1 MEGQSKKV
9 TAPSHAHKVI
19 CPHCDIPMIYQNL
32 KRHLAKQHPD
42 KDSNT
47 SAFYL
52 RDSQSDKVLK
62 PTKLTSFFGVKRKDE
77 DRPSSPRPFKRRN
90 ASGDSAVSLDF
101 TSGDDDGID
110 EEKGQGSTLLGDKA
124 ETSEN
129 DALLASQSVCD
140 EECVI
145 SGQAEEKEPEKE
157 PEKEKGKGNAN
168 VFDPLLDVSLGL
180 KEVLDHQ
187 RQSVCDEECVISGKE
202 EEEEGPEEEKE
213 EKQEPEKEKESLNVF
228 DPLLDV
234 SQGQRQSDRLEPL
247 ASMGAVG
254 ASQSVCDEECVIS
267 GQGQE
272 EVDRQ
277 LEGDKEDKQEDDNT
291 TLIVKNQLLLTQ
303 VLVKL
308 DKLAINK
315 EESEIPT
322 STSEK
327 NSEIALGKDIET
339 KFVLASSISA
349 LEEVG
354 FCYSQELNMFKC
366 DECGSS
372 ISYVGE
378 DDFTNKI
385 QPNEF
390 RNVKKKLRKH
400 LMTTKHSTQVAQNKL
415 DRENQQKNMSKNEKA
430 GMIVATTAYNII
442 KKRLPVSD
450 IEDDLYLLQKH
461 GVDVGNL
468 NHSYQIVYGLRPYF
482 ADEIRTR
489 KKNFFSTHLLATGFL
504 PVLGESSDGATHGG
518 RGRHFHCANMFVPD
532 ANDITES
539 PIRSMSLG
547 VDILSKGKT
556 GKHLVDSILQR

>member
-1 MEGQSKKV
+1 MGRERQQVVRMEGSECKKSS
-9 TAPSHAHKVI
+9 APSHTRKVI
-19 CPHCDIPMIYQNL
+19 CPHCKQEMGYRNL
-32 KRHLAKQHPD
+32 KRHLEDQHPGE
-42 KDSNT
+42 DSDA
-47 SAFYL
+47 SAFYT
-52 RDSQSDKVLK
+52 RDSQSEKVLK

-101 TSGDDDGID
+101 TSGDDADDGTD
-110 EEKGQGSTLLGDKA
+110 EEKGQVSTSSGDKA
-124 ETSEN
+124 ETSKN

-145 SGQAEEKEPEKE
+145 SGQEEEKEPEKE

-180 KEVLDHQ
+180 EEVLDHQ
-187 RQSVCDEECVISGKE
+187 RQSGRLASQSVCGEKCVISGQE
-202 EEEEGPEEEKE
+202 EEEDGPEEEKE
-213 EKQEPEKEKESLNVF
+213 EKQEKEKEKESLNVF

-234 SQGQRQSDRLEPL
+234 SQGQRQSDRLETL
-247 ASMGAVG
+247 ASIGALV
-254 ASQSVCDEECVIS
+254 ASQSVCGEECVIS

-272 EVDRQ
+272 EVDGPPDEEA
-277 LEGDKEDKQEDDNT
+277 EGKQEDDNT

-303 VLVKL
+303 VLLKL
-308 DKLAINK
+308 DKISINK

-327 NSEIALGKDIET
+327 TSEIALGKDIET

-354 FCYSQELNMFKC
+354 FCYSQELNVFKC

-415 DRENQQKNMSKNEKA
+415 DRENQQKKYVQE
-430 GMIVATTAYNII
+430 
-442 KKRLPVSD
+442 
-450 IEDDLYLLQKH
+450 
-461 GVDVGNL
+461 
-468 NHSYQIVYGLRPYF
+468 
-482 ADEIRTR
+482 
-489 KKNFFSTHLLATGFL
+489 
-504 PVLGESSDGATHGG
+504 
-518 RGRHFHCANMFVPD
+518 
-532 ANDITES
+532 
-539 PIRSMSLG
+539 
-547 VDILSKGKT
+547 
-556 GKHLVDSILQR
+556 